1 VLSRQRLYI
10 TGARQFRGLGGFTDY
25 EYHLIALDLSAK

>member
-1 VLSRQRLYI
+1 VLSRKRLFV

-25 EYHLIALDLSAK
+25 EYHLIALDLAAE